1 LAIFVVFYGKEDY
14 PVYVMQNK
22 AAELAAILKDKKITC
37 IVIETPNGHDSIDE
51 ITFEFEDGIRY
62 SVDGP
67 VITFEAGNGT
77 ASFEILET
85 AQIIK
90 KVRDKGALI
99 TTYAVNGG
107 VKIEYNGP

>member
-1 LAIFVVFYGKEDY
+1 
-14 PVYVMQNK
+14 MQNK

-67 VITFEAGNGT
+67 VITFKAGNGT
-77 ASFEILET
+77 AFFEILET

-90 KVRDKGALI
+90 KDRDKGTLI
-99 TTYAVNGG
+99 TTYARNGG
-107 VKIEYNGP
+107 VKIEYNRP

>member
-1 LAIFVVFYGKEDY
+1 
-14 PVYVMQNK
+14 MQNK

-37 IVIETPNGHDSIDE
+37 IVIETPNGHNSIDE

-62 SVDGP
+62 SVEGA

-90 KVRDKGALI
+90 KDRDRGALI
-99 TTYAVNGG
+99 TTYAGNGG

>member
-1 LAIFVVFYGKEDY
+1 M
-14 PVYVMQNK
+14 YVMQNK

-67 VITFEAGNGT
+67 VITFQAGNGT
-77 ASFEILET
+77 AFFEILET

-90 KVRDKGALI
+90 KDRGKGALI
-99 TTYAVNGG
+99 TTYAGNGG

>member
-1 LAIFVVFYGKEDY
+1 
-14 PVYVMQNK
+14 MQNK

-37 IVIETPNGHDSIDE
+37 IVIETPNSRNSIDE

-62 SVDGP
+62 SVSGA

-90 KVRDKGALI
+90 KDRDRGALI
-99 TTYAVNGG
+99 TTYAGNGG